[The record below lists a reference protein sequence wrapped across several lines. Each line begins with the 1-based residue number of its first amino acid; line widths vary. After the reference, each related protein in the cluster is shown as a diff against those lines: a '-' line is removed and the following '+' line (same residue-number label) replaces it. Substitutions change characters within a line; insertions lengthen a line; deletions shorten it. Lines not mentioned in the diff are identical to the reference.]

1 MKFTKI
7 NESHDTNLNMPKG
20 YSIVKKNKYIRI
32 NYQQSMFLKSKWYL
46 SFALAG
52 LGFII
57 LQILGLF
64 LNEKVGGGILTLEL
78 AWTSETLNQSLTR
91 WDHNDLIIK
100 IIFDLF
106 FIPAYTYFFYTSV
119 QLASSF
125 LKTNS
130 FLIRLSK
137 YLIVLSFM
145 PFAFGYSKNAI
156 LLMTVSGYYNEQ
168 SIQITFILATLKYMS
183 IALIFVYLIVSY
195 FQIRFTKSKNLL

>member
-1 MKFTKI
+1 
-7 NESHDTNLNMPKG
+7 
-20 YSIVKKNKYIRI
+20 
-32 NYQQSMFLKSKWYL
+32 MFLKSKWYL